1 MSEFDRHYAVLSS
14 RFCIAEQHGQQEPK
28 FRLIDDLTKSL
39 VNGTVESSETYC
51 PHVLDSLVA
60 LARVKGSYGSDQLR
74 AWSVDLS
81 NAYKT
86 IAPLPGS
93 ADAAYICFT
102 KPFNSRPYKSR
113 ILAQSFDSR
122 RAPANLDR
130 VVTFVQFV
138 ALKLHYLAVGALV
151 GDVYC
156 AGNIPIAKSVFW
168 APKQLFLHIGFNTSD
183 TKDQAPS
190 SDLSLLVAEVS
201 LLRDAIRAQAG
212 RHRVLK
218 LRSHVA
224 QALQVNFLTPSA
236 ARELR
241 GRLGFPTSLLMGK
254 LGRGTMRPLIAR
266 QCHSRATRLT
276 RSLAR
281 SLLWRYNAVA
291 SFPPR
296 TTPFT
301 LQPPFGAHSDAQGF
315 GHTGCRVILDRV
327 FATHA
332 RLHAWFPRMAQESE
346 GESDIYLCEIRA
358 AILTASVVSEASL
371 NTTRSCVLCID
382 NRAAL
387 ASPVKGSAASDLGTA
402 LVGARWALAARS
414 PVQ

>member
-1 MSEFDRHYAVLSS
+1 MA
-14 RFCIAEQHGQQEPK
+14 
-28 FRLIDDLTKSL
+28 KSL

-51 PHVLDSLVA
+51 PQDIDSFVA
-60 LARVKGSYGSDQLR
+60 HARLQVSYGEDRLR
-74 AWSVDLS
+74 ARDVDFS
-81 NAYKT
+81 HAYKT
-86 IAPLPGS
+86 IARYPGS
-93 ADAAYICFT
+93 ADAAYICFMN
-102 KPFNSRPYKSR
+102 PLNNRPNKSR
-113 ILAQSFDSR
+113 ILAQPFGGR
-122 RAPANLDR
+122 RAPANWGR

-138 ALKLHYLAVGALV
+138 ALKLLYLAVGAFV
-151 GDVYC
+151 DDAYC
-156 AGNIPIAKSVFW
+156 AENIPIAKSGFW
-168 APKQLFLHIGFNTSD
+168 AFKQIFLLIGFSTSG
-183 TKDQAPS
+183 KKGQAPS
-190 SDLSLLVAEVS
+190 SDISLLFEEVS
-201 LLRDAIRAQAG
+201 LLRDAIRSQDG

-218 LRSHVA
+218 LRSHVD